1 MTSRRESVLS
11 LKPTVVLAD
20 TTTGPAEAIDQIRD
34 AGIPLV
40 VVDPAKGL
48 DDVERRIDTVAEALG
63 VPAAG
68 TELKKRTESR
78 IAAVQK
84 TIPDHAD
91 GKKPRV
97 AFLYLRGSASVYLLG
112 GAESGA
118 SSLLEA
124 AGAVDAGKASGLNN
138 YFTAITSEALAK
150 AAPDAILLM
159 SKGLDSVGG
168 MDGLVKIPGI
178 AETPAGMDCRVRSDR
193 RRRAA
198 DLRPAHRPGARRD
211 RRAAAPEGRQG
222 PVTTSYEER
231 TGSCSP
237 RRTPPCGRSESR
249 RPQVPAQQSV
259 RAHRRR
265 LLSRCS
271 PGVCSP
277 PRSVRTPSPSGRPQ
291 LAPAPD
297 RAGGQPLDR
306 GRESVLERPAPPR
319 RPRAPRRRL
328 AGCAGALMQGVFGNP
343 LAEPGVIG
351 ISAGAAVG
359 AVASIA
365 LGLTFFS
372 ATGRSPSSRSSPVS
386 PPSCSSIRSR
396 APAAGP
402 RS

>member
-1 MTSRRESVLS
+1 MRITQDFAPSGPQGPGSGQAFGRRPVRGRAGAALTAAMALALLLTGCGGGNDSASAGPKGAQSSADADRVEPLAAAPAPKLPVTVDSADGTKVTVDSTDRIVPLTGSLSEIVFTLGFGEQVVARDITATFEQAEKLPVVTRAHDVSAESVLS

-48 DDVERRIDTVAEALG
+48 DDVGRRIDTVAEVLG

-124 AGAVDAGKASGLNN
+124 AGAVDAGKASGLNKD
-138 YFTAITSEALAK
+138 FTAITSEALAK

-178 AETPAGMDCRVRSDR
+178 AETPAGMDRRVVSIDDGVLLNYGPRTDR
-193 RRRAA
+193 VLAEIVEQ
-198 DLRPAHRPGARRD
+198 LY
-211 RRAAAPEGRQG
+211 PEGG
-222 PVTTSYEER
+222 K
-231 TGSCSP
+231 
-237 RRTPPCGRSESR
+237 
-249 RPQVPAQQSV
+249 
-259 RAHRRR
+259 
-265 LLSRCS
+265 
-271 PGVCSP
+271 
-277 PRSVRTPSPSGRPQ
+277 
-291 LAPAPD
+291 
-297 RAGGQPLDR
+297 GQ
-306 GRESVLERPAPPR
+306 
-319 RPRAPRRRL
+319 
-328 AGCAGALMQGVFGNP
+328 
-343 LAEPGVIG
+343 
-351 ISAGAAVG
+351 
-359 AVASIA
+359 
-365 LGLTFFS
+365 
-372 ATGRSPSSRSSPVS
+372 
-386 PPSCSSIRSR
+386 
-396 APAAGP
+396 
-402 RS
+402 